1 MSALYVHVP
10 FCVRKCEYCDFYS
23 EAAGER
29 DIERYLDALER
40 EFRLRHESLS
50 PRTLFVGGGTP
61 TRLSAAQLT
70 RLGQTLRRHVD
81 FARLSEFTVEINP
94 GTLDERKAASLAD
107 MGVTRASFGV
117 QSFDAGFLK
126 QLGRVYEVGKAES
139 AVGLARGAGI
149 ARISMDL
156 MFALPGQTLEQLRE
170 DLRRALALGSEHLSL
185 YALTYED
192 DTPLTLALQ
201 RGEIEPCP
209 EELEREMFSLAGQ
222 TCAASGLQRYEVSNF
237 ARPGA
242 ECAHN
247 LAYWRQDNWRGYGAG
262 AHGMV
267 EGEIT
272 ENAADHAAYARC
284 LLEEN
289 RLPIVRRERLSPAQ
303 RAETLLLM
311 GLRLSEGVES
321 AKFERLSG
329 SPLSAVCVESSRAL
343 ARRGLLE
350 LGETHVRCTDEGL
363 LVLDRVILELASE
376 LGAGVAR

>member
-311 GLRLSEGVES
+311 GLRLCEGVEL
-321 AKFERLSG
+321 ATFERLSG
-329 SPLSAVCVESSRAL
+329 SPFSAVCVESSRAL